1 MLHCGMVMQFQGA
14 KLHIVS
20 QYDSWRLL
28 FAYQKLLHA
37 VIVNLKYVLS
47 FKPIFSAANPCYSAV
62 FRINW
67 LSCLVE
73 YPAYI
78 HSAKPWLFWRQCKLK
93 KSCELNCTSKGF
105 SCNFLDLAVR
115 QSPQGFSCDIFDK
128 RSQPEYAG
136 IEMIRLPH
144 VHSNISI
151 TAKLG
156 VINIQFY
163 RFLRLC
169 SCKKFFVFQMVSL
182 IVLLKVKGYPL
193 KILLKR
199 TRGLLNE
206 EKILFGTSAFGV
218 FRMIL
223 RVS

>member
-62 FRINW
+62 FRINC
-67 LSCLVE
+67 LSGLVE

-78 HSAKPWLFWRQCKLK
+78 HSAKPRLFWQQHKLK
-93 KSCELNCTSKGF
+93 TSCELNCTSKGF
-105 SCNFLDLAVR
+105 SCNFLYLAVR

-136 IEMIRLPH
+136 IEMIRSLMFIP
-144 VHSNISI
+144 ISQ
-151 TAKLG
+151 LLQSWG
-156 VINIQFY
+156 
-163 RFLRLC
+163 L
-169 SCKKFFVFQMVSL
+169 S
-182 IVLLKVKGYPL
+182 IVNFTG
-193 KILLKR
+193 
-199 TRGLLNE
+199 
-206 EKILFGTSAFGV
+206 S
-218 FRMIL
+218 
-223 RVS
+223 